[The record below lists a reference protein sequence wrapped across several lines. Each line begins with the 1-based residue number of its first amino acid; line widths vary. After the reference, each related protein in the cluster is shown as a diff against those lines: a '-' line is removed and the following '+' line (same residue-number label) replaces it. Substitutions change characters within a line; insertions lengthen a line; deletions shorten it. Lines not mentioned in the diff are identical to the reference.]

1 MRKRAEAELTL
12 HIRSSELC
20 SLPTAPLGA
29 DQFVAQLSSVGLGSA
44 SYVVGRRD
52 PLAPEWIVLDYAA
65 GGHERV
71 WRQTRP
77 HSGRRPHVCPRRRR
91 FFERLRHHRVTQ
103 G

>member
-1 MRKRAEAELTL
+1 MKRRVEAELTL

-77 HSGRRPHVCPRRRR
+77 HSDGVLTYALV
-91 FFERLRHHRVTQ
+91 EDDSSSGYVTVA
-103 G
+103 

>member
-1 MRKRAEAELTL
+1 MKRRAEAELTL

-71 WRQTRP
+71 WRQTRS
-77 HSGRRPHVCPRRRR
+77 HSDGVLTYALV
-91 FFERLRHHRVTQ
+91 EDDSSSGYVTVA
-103 G
+103 